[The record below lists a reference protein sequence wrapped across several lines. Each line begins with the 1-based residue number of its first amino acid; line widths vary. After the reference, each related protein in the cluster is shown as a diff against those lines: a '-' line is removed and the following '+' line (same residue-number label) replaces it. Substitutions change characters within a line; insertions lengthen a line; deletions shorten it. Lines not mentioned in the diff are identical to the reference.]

1 SETAIS
7 WSQTG
12 PQGPKGDKGDPGP
25 QGPAGPPGPTG
36 ATGPSGPQGATGPAG
51 PQGPQGATG
60 PAGPQGPPGP
70 TSVRTTGFVSLTPG
84 NSQTL
89 LSASLVELI
98 AVCNAGPT
106 TEVRIRPTG
115 AFSVYSTQ
123 STSLGNLGATV
134 FNPNVVTIASSNAGV
149 EGGRSNL
156 PGAFGAALNGPFVS
170 YSGSGNSCNY
180 EATAITDSGA
190 SGSSLTART
199 ARTARTIVPLTRA
212 AARGRKG
219 R

>member
-1 SETAIS
+1 
-7 WSQTG
+7 
-12 PQGPKGDKGDPGP
+12 
-25 QGPAGPPGPTG
+25 
-36 ATGPSGPQGATGPAG
+36 
-51 PQGPQGATG
+51 
-60 PAGPQGPPGP
+60 
-70 TSVRTTGFVSLTPG
+70 VRTTGFVSLTPG

-149 EGGRSNL
+149 DGGRFNL
-156 PGAFGAALNGPFVS
+156 LGTFGAALNGTFVS

-199 ARTARTIVPLTRA
+199 ARTARTIVPVTRA